1 MNTMTD
7 ESASAPHVSA
17 SAPAV
22 SPFDPEGITWQRVSP
37 RLATARFILLAIFLG
52 IPLLALVVLAIALPD
67 AAPWLWMSAGIVT
80 VLLAWSAVIIRRQVR
95 AIGFAER
102 DEDLLIRKG
111 VMFRSLVVVP
121 YGRMQFVDVNAGP
134 LARKLEISSLQL
146 HTASPGTDAT
156 IDGLVPSEAAR
167 LRDRL
172 ASRGE
177 ARLAGL

>member
-1 MNTMTD
+1 MSPMTD
-7 ESASAPHVSA
+7 ETASHLPVPV
-17 SAPAV
+17 SAPAT
-22 SPFDPEGITWQRVSP
+22 SPFDPEGIIWQRVSP
-37 RLATARFILLAIFLG
+37 RLATARYILLAIFLG
-52 IPLLALVVLAIALPD
+52 IPLVALVILAVALPD
-67 AAPWLWMSAGIVT
+67 AAPWLWLAAAVVA
-80 VLLAWSAVIIRRQVR
+80 VLLAWSAFIIKRQVR

-121 YGRMQFVDVNAGP
+121 YGRMQFVDVSAGP
-134 LARKLEISSLQL
+134 LARNLGISSLQL

>member
-1 MNTMTD
+1 MTD
-7 ESASAPHVSA
+7 ESASDLHVSVTA
-17 SAPAV
+17 A
-22 SPFDPEGITWQRVSP
+22 SPFDPEGIVWQRVSP
-37 RLATARFILLAIFLG
+37 RLTTARLIMLAIFLG
-52 IPLLALVVLAIALPD
+52 IPLVALVVLAVVLSAG
-67 AAPWLWMSAGIVT
+67 PWLWLAAGVVA
-80 VLLAWSAVIIRRQVR
+80 VLAAWSGFVISRQVR

-134 LARKLEISSLQL
+134 LARKLGISSLQL

>member
-1 MNTMTD
+1 MT
-7 ESASAPHVSA
+7 EESASYPPLSASAPTT
-17 SAPAV
+17 
-22 SPFDPEGITWQRVSP
+22 SPFEPEGIVWQGVSA
-37 RLATARFILLAIFLG
+37 RLATARFIMLGIFFG
-52 IPLLALVVLAIALPD
+52 IPLVTLVVLAVALPP
-67 AAPWLWMSAGIVT
+67 AAPWLWIAAAVVVVVT
-80 VLLAWSAVIIRRQVR
+80 AWIAVIIKRQVH

-121 YGRMQFVDVNAGP
+121 YGRMQFVDVTAGP
-134 LARKLEISSLQL
+134 LARKLGISSLQL